1 MTALGASDVPIDGV
15 SDGGGLIGVDG
26 IGGLIG
32 VDGIGGLIGVDGI
45 GGLVGVGSLGGAGE
59 FTVFGTGP
67 EMAALFV
74 GFGLVVGILFGFFGM
89 GGSFLV
95 TPALLLFGYR
105 PSVAVGS
112 GMAFVFGTA
121 VIATLKH
128 HDLGQVD
135 YKLGGLMIVGT
146 TVGIEIGRLT
156 VFRLQD
162 IGLAGGVINA
172 VYVLLLGGIGAMVT
186 RDALSDDGDGKN
198 EEDGDGPKGG
208 SHSHDHG
215 DADGGDLS
223 NHTPPAIAKRI
234 QETVRIPPMVTL
246 RGDVRVSVWVITAV
260 ALSTGF
266 LSGLLGVGG
275 GFIRMPAMIYAIG
288 APVPVAVGTDLF
300 EIVFSGGIGS
310 YLYGQSGGVDL
321 GIVVPLLFGSALGA
335 RVGSAATAV
344 VDSDGITVYF
354 GGMLLAGAVA
364 VAVGE
369 IGGLLGIALLETVG
383 LVLVLGAAV
392 AVAGAIVVT
401 TLRRLRT
408 GSRTAS
414 VAE

>member
-1 MTALGASDVPIDGV
+1 
-15 SDGGGLIGVDG
+15 
-26 IGGLIG
+26 
-32 VDGIGGLIGVDGI
+32 
-45 GGLVGVGSLGGAGE
+45 
-59 FTVFGTGP
+59 
-67 EMAALFV
+67 MAALFV

-95 TPALLLFGYR
+95 TPALLLFGYQ

-146 TVGIEIGRLT
+146 TVGIEIGRMT
-156 VFRLQD
+156 VFYLQD
-162 IGLAGGVINA
+162 LGLAGGVINA

-186 RDALSDDGDGKN
+186 RDALAADGDGDDGGGDDDS
-198 EEDGDGPKGG
+198 DGDDGGGDGNDDGPTEGG
-208 SHSHDHG
+208 HG
-215 DADGGDLS
+215 HGGADGADLS
-223 NHTPPAIAKRI
+223 DHTPPAIAKRI

-246 RGDVRVSVWVITAV
+246 RGDVRVSVWVITVV

-335 RVGSAATAV
+335 RIGSAATAV

-369 IGGLLGIALLETVG
+369 LGSLLGIALLETVG

-408 GSRTAS
+408 GSPRPS